1 MFSVLQDLTPNAKE
15 MTGHYYLLVLNL
27 KAGRFEV
34 IDLMR
39 KEGNRGLMEDVR
51 AIVGSIKYL
60 WAKNYEQS
68 KINKSKWK
76 TVHITTPMQSTG

>member
-1 MFSVLQDLTPNAKE
+1 

-27 KAGRFEV
+27 KAERFEV
-34 IDLMR
+34 MDSMR

-60 WAKNYEQS
+60 WSKNYEQS
-68 KINKSKWK
+68 KIDISKWK
-76 TVHITTPMQSTG
+76 TVHIMTPMQSTR